1 MNVDILVLDDDK
13 SIRVAFRRLLTSAG
27 YSVST
32 AESYQEALAR
42 MDEKEFDLILADMIL
57 GDRCGIDI
65 LQEVNQ
71 RKLKTRVIIMTAFP
85 SMTTI
90 NASFRMQAFDYLT
103 KPPEEEEL
111 LGCIEKAVLQRKTEA
126 SSCKISC
133 TDK

>member
-1 MNVDILVLDDDK
+1 MNADILVLDDDK
-13 SIRVAFRRLLTSAG
+13 SIRTGFRRLLTAAG
-27 YSVST
+27 YRVST

-42 MDEKEFDLILADMIL
+42 MDEREFDLILADMIL

-65 LQEVNQ
+65 LEEVNQ

-103 KPPEEEEL
+103 KPPEVEEL
-111 LGCIEKAVLQRKTEA
+111 LNCIEKALLQKRTEA
-126 SSCKISC
+126 PSSQNQLHE
-133 TDK
+133 

>member
-1 MNVDILVLDDDK
+1 MNADILVLDDDR
-13 SIRVAFRRLLTSAG
+13 SIRAGFRRLLTSAG
-27 YSVST
+27 YSVTT
-32 AESYQEALAR
+32 AESYQEALAK
-42 MDEKEFDLILADMIL
+42 MDEREFDLILADMIL

-111 LGCIEKAVLQRKTEA
+111 LNCIEKALLQRRTEA
-126 SSCKISC
+126 PPGQISC
-133 TDK
+133 TK

>member
-1 MNVDILVLDDDK
+1 MKEEILVLDDDR
-13 SIRVAFRRLLTSAG
+13 SVRVGFKRLLTSAG
-27 YSVST
+27 YKVST
-32 AESYQEALAR
+32 AESYQQALAR

-65 LQEVNQ
+65 LEEVSR
-71 RKLKTRVIIMTAFP
+71 RKLRTRVIIITAFP

-111 LGCIEKAVLQRKTEA
+111 LNCIEKALERLA
-126 SSCKISC
+126 RPGSSGLL
-133 TDK
+133 